1 MDNKEF
7 GYVRVSSKD
16 QNEVRQLD
24 SMYALGID
32 ERDIYI
38 DKQRGKDFN
47 RPQYQA
53 LKMRLRKGDT
63 LYIHSLDRL
72 GRNKE
77 MILNEWKDITQNI
90 QAHIVVIDMPLLNT
104 RKYNDSI
111 GTFVADL
118 VLQVLSWVAEE
129 ERTKIKAR
137 QAEGI
142 ASAKAQG
149 KNLGRPKTSITSEF
163 EKAYKQWK
171 AGDITAVEAMKKS
184 NMTKATLYRK
194 VKEYEAS

>member
-1 MDNKEF
+1 METKEF

-16 QNEVRQLD
+16 QNEARQLD
-24 SMYALGID
+24 SMYDFGID
-32 ERDIYI
+32 ERDIHI
-38 DKQRGKDFN
+38 DKQSGKDFD

-77 MILNEWKDITQNI
+77 MILNEWKDITKNI
-90 QAHIVVIDMPLLNT
+90 HANIVVIDMPLLDT

-118 VLQVLSWVAEE
+118 VLQILSWVAEE
-129 ERTKIKAR
+129 ERTKIKTR

-149 KNLGRPKTSITSEF
+149 KHLGRPKTSITPEF
-163 EKAYKQWK
+163 EQAYKEWR
-171 AGDITAVEAMKKS
+171 AGDITAVEAMNRS
-184 NMTKATLYRK
+184 NMTKATFYRK

>member
-16 QNEVRQLD
+16 QNETRQLD

-32 ERDIYI
+32 ERDIHI
-38 DKQRGKDFN
+38 DKQSGKDFN

-77 MILNEWKDITQNI
+77 MILDEWKEITQNI
-90 QAHIVVIDMPLLNT
+90 EAHIVVIDMPLLDT

-111 GTFVADL
+111 GSFVADL

-129 ERTKIKAR
+129 ERTKIKTR

-149 KNLGRPKTSITSEF
+149 KHLGRPKTSITLEF
-163 EKAYKQWK
+163 EQAYKEWK
-171 AGDITAVEAMKKS
+171 EGNITAVEAMKKS
-184 NMTKATLYRK
+184 DMTKATFYRK
-194 VKEYEAS
+194 VKEYEVS

>member
-1 MDNKEF
+1 MDNREF
-7 GYVRVSSKD
+7 GYVRISSKD
-16 QNEVRQLD
+16 QNEARQMD

-32 ERDIYI
+32 ERDIHI
-38 DKQRGKDFN
+38 DKQSGKDFY

-63 LYIHSLDRL
+63 LYLHSLDRL

-77 MILNEWKDITQNI
+77 MILNEWNDITQNI
-90 QAHIVVIDMPLLNT
+90 KAHIVVIDMPLLDT

-111 GTFVADL
+111 GSFVADL

-129 ERTKIKAR
+129 ERTKIKTR

-142 ASAKAQG
+142 VSAKAKG
-149 KNLGRPKTSITSEF
+149 KHLGRPKLLITPEF
-163 EKAYKQWK
+163 KLAYSQWK
-171 AGDITAVEAMKKS
+171 AGEITAVEAMRES
-184 NMTKATLYRK
+184 NMTKATFYRK